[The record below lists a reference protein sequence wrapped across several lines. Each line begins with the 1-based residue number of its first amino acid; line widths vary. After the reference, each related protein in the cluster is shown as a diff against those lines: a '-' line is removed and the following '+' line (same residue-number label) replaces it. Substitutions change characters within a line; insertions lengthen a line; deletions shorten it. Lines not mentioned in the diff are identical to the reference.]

1 MKSERIV
8 YLSVP
13 ESLGSRFDEERD
25 GFSIDPAIPI
35 PVEIPPG
42 ESKLDLENL
51 SWEMI
56 VSGMIRVVSDSRSPD
71 SETSAEDADYYR
83 RFILAVKPDILDEF
97 SQAAIMKAR
106 NGSFELATEIFTALE
121 ALFPDNPQVLM
132 NRAQVLDDWL
142 SKKRE
147 ANGDTDA
154 DDELET
160 LAFEAWKQVLHLEP
174 PFPPAFF
181 NAAFFYMRLNNFTK
195 ARDCLNSYIQLGEDG
210 KRKERARKMV
220 AEIENRELDDE
231 LFKEAFDAIREGREE
246 IGIANAR
253 RFIERH
259 PDVWNAWF
267 ILGWGLRRS
276 GSFEE
281 AAEAFRTAIEK
292 GGDSCDSHNELA
304 ICLMETGDLSGSRR
318 ELENAL
324 RQEGENTKVISNLGV
339 LALKEGNTDEA
350 AGFFRTVLAL
360 DENDQIAKAYFD
372 GKL

>member
-1 MKSERIV
+1 MKNERIV

-25 GFSIDPAIPI
+25 GFSIDPSIPI

-56 VSGMIRVVSDSRSPD
+56 VSGMIRVVSDSKHQESD
-71 SETSAEDADYYR
+71 TSAEDAAYYR

-106 NGSFELATEIFTALE
+106 NGAFALAAEIFNALE
-121 ALFPDNPQVLM
+121 ALFPENPQVLM
-132 NRAQVLDDWL
+132 NRALVRDVWL

-147 ANGDTDA
+147 ANGEADA
-154 DDELET
+154 DDELEI

-195 ARDCLNSYIQLGEDG
+195 AKECLDKYIRLGDDG
-210 KRKERARKMV
+210 SKKERAKKLV
-220 AEIENRELDDE
+220 HEIESRELDDE

-246 IGIANAR
+246 TGIANAR
-253 RFIERH
+253 QFIERH
-259 PDVWNAWF
+259 PEVWNAWF
-267 ILGWGLRRS
+267 ILGWGLRRT
-276 GSFEE
+276 GAFAE
-281 AAEAFRTAIEK
+281 AVEAFRTAIEK
-292 GGDSCDSHNELA
+292 GGDNCDSHNELA
-304 ICLMETGDLSGSRR
+304 ICLMETGDYAGSRR
-318 ELENAL
+318 ELESAL